1 MPFEVI
7 TMGRLGVDLYPL
19 ESGVALGDV
28 TRFGR
33 FLGGSAANVAVASA
47 RHHRRTALISRT
59 GADEFGRYLRE
70 ELERLGVSSRYVTPV
85 PGLPTP
91 ITFCEIHPPDH
102 FPITFYR
109 YPKAPDMEIRA
120 EELDME
126 AIADCDLFW
135 VTTTG
140 LSDEPSRTA
149 HKEALRARDGRGHTV
164 LDLDYREAFW
174 DGPDSAR
181 REISQ
186 IIDQVSIVVGNVT
199 ECEVAIGKTNPAEIA
214 EALLERGPH
223 TVIVK
228 LGPRGVMGFDESGAV
243 AVPAVHVDVVNGLG
257 AGDAFGGALCHG
269 ILSGWSLEQ
278 TLEFANAAGAI
289 VAGRLEC
296 STAMPFTEEVLA
308 TMSAT
313 GD

>member
-1 MPFEVI
+1 MTFEVI

-19 ESGVALGDV
+19 QSGVALGDV
-28 TRFGR
+28 TSFGR

-47 RHHRRTALISRT
+47 RHHRRTALVSRT
-59 GADEFGRYLRE
+59 GADEFGRYLSE
-70 ELERLGVSSRYVTPV
+70 ELERLGVSSRYVSTV

-109 YPKAPDMEIRA
+109 YPKAPDMEIRP
-120 EELDME
+120 EELDE
-126 AIADCDLFW
+126 GAITDADLFW

-149 HKEALRARDGRGHTV
+149 HQEALRMRGGRGHTV
-164 LDLDYREAFW
+164 LDLDYRDAFW
-174 DGPDSAR
+174 DSPEAAR

-199 ECEVAIGKTNPAEIA
+199 ECEVAVGKTDPVEIA
-214 EALLERGPH
+214 DALLKRGPGM
-223 TVIVK
+223 VIVK
-228 LGPRGVMGFDESGAV
+228 LGPKGVMGFDESGAV
-243 AVPAVHVDVVNGLG
+243 SVPAVEVDVVNGLG

-269 ILSGWSLEQ
+269 MLSGWSLQ
-278 TLEFANAAGAI
+278 RTLEFANTAGAI

-296 STAMPFTEEVLA
+296 STAMPYTEEVLA
-308 TMSAT
+308 AMP
-313 GD
+313 GE